1 MATPSRRGY
10 WKSMSFRA
18 LIYPSQHDSN
28 YFIAQCLELDL
39 IGRDRSIQGAVAQ
52 LLEAIETQLTACVE
66 HEAQLEFWAPGM
78 VWYRYKQARRAG
90 RKIADEL
97 LDRII
102 ADANRSLGYV
112 SPINLDSLAG
122 TRDVEEVMEAWQTA
136 EV

>member
-1 MATPSRRGY
+1 MATPSKRGY

-18 LIYPSQHDSN
+18 LIYLSEHDSN
-28 YFIAQCLELDL
+28 YFIAHCLELDL
-39 IGRDRSIQGAVAQ
+39 IGRDTSIQGAVAQ

-66 HEAQLEFWAPGM
+66 NKAQLEFWAPGM
-78 VWYRYKQARRAG
+78 IWYRYKQARQAG

-102 ADANRSLGYV
+102 QQANRHLGYE
-112 SPINLDSLAG
+112 SPITLDSLAG
-122 TRDVEEVMEAWQTA
+122 TKDIEEVMDEWQTV